1 MLLVIISTNV
11 EKGFKSLKFKTLKV
25 EKPLKSKGCAV
36 VKPLKGVGVKKKGA
50 PNQGPFYKPPSS
62 ST

>member
-11 EKGFKSLKFKTLKV
+11 EKGFKSLKFKILKV

-36 VKPLKGVGVKKKGA
+36 VKPLGVG
-50 PNQGPFYKPPSS
+50 
-62 ST
+62 